1 MGLSEFIIGLLIEN
15 IYMYESVCRM
25 ESVPTLYMCSNELL
39 CFLFCKHLQI
49 SALDPDLC
57 ITAAYGHFLP
67 ASFLRLPRYGTLNI
81 HPSLLPKYR
90 GAAPVQRSLE
100 QGDKVVGVSVLYSV
114 REMDAGPLVA
124 QVPLT
129 LKVGR

>member
-1 MGLSEFIIGLLIEN
+1 MDICVTDIADVQL
-15 IYMYESVCRM
+15 
-25 ESVPTLYMCSNELL
+25 
-39 CFLFCKHLQI
+39 

-57 ITAAYGHFLP
+57 ITAAYGLFLP

-81 HPSLLPKYR
+81 HPSLLPLYR

-100 QGDKVVGVSVLYSV
+100 RGDETVGVSVLYTV

-124 QVPLT
+124 QTSVT
-129 LKVGR
+129 LEVSEGRHITSNISHHDMTQ

>member
-1 MGLSEFIIGLLIEN
+1 M
-15 IYMYESVCRM
+15 
-25 ESVPTLYMCSNELL
+25 
-39 CFLFCKHLQI
+39 
-49 SALDPDLC
+49 
-57 ITAAYGHFLP
+57 
-67 ASFLRLPRYGTLNI
+67 
-81 HPSLLPKYR
+81 
-90 GAAPVQRSLE
+90 QRSLE